1 MSQRAYTVMDSPV
14 GPLTLVAAD
23 GVLTGLYMDRQR
35 YRPEEHTFGE
45 RDPALFGAAID
56 QLEEYFA
63 GRRTVF
69 DLPLALTGTAF
80 QRRVWAALR
89 EIPFGETVS
98 YGELAERIGRP
109 TAARAV
115 GLANGKNPIGIIVP
129 CHRVVGS
136 SGDLTGYGGGLDRK
150 RHLLA
155 FEQRTGTDPG
165 PMAALAPDVPAHRG
179 AEPLFRMDPVR

>member
-1 MSQRAYTVMDSPV
+1 MTHLAYTVMDSPV

-23 GVLTGLYMDRQR
+23 GLLTGLYMDRQR
-35 YRPEEHTFGE
+35 HRPEDHTFGD
-45 RDPALFGAAID
+45 RDPAPFDAAIR

-69 DLPLALTGTAF
+69 DLPLAPAGTAF
-80 QRRVWAALR
+80 QQQVWAALR
-89 EIPFGETVS
+89 EIPYGRTVS
-98 YGELAERIGRP
+98 YGELADRIGRP

-115 GLANGKNPIGIIVP
+115 GLANGRNPIGIIVP
-129 CHRVVGS
+129 CHRVIGS

-155 FEQRTGTDPG
+155 FERRAAAAPEPMGVLEVTTG
-165 PMAALAPDVPAHRG
+165 
-179 AEPLFRMDPVR
+179 PLR